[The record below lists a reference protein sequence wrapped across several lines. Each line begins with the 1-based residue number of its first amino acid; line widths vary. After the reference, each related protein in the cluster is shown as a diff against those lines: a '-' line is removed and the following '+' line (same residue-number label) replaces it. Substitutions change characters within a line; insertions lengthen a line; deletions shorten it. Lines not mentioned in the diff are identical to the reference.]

1 MTDVIDENVEDVN
14 ARRARWI
21 MRTLTRKSI
30 KYGGE
35 SYEKVMRVPFPG
47 GLNDPRNVLLESLAA
62 AVGDAHA
69 NSIVDA
75 FDTYLATDPT
85 ERTPALRWSAPNPH
99 AELDKTIQERDE
111 AVARAERAEQALA
124 KKTKKRAARPKS
136 ETPKPTTG

>member
-1 MTDVIDENVEDVN
+1 MTDVIDENVEDVS
-14 ARRARWI
+14 ARRARLI
-21 MRTLTRKSI
+21 MIVEAARK
-30 KYGGE
+30 
-35 SYEKVMRVPFPG
+35 RHAH
-47 GLNDPRNVLLESLAA
+47 PRNVLLESLAA

-85 ERTPALRWSAPNPH
+85 ERTPALQWSPPNPH